1 VLPEI
6 SATVR
11 YWCEEFGEYK
21 VWSAELG
28 DVQSTLEEVKVREQ
42 GGNGNGNGSGVRL
55 IASHCV
61 YDAGIH
67 SHATH
72 GERRDQ
78 AIRDQPAAQALAQA
92 ALRRR
97 HVYARALYRAVHHA
111 LHPQQLP
118 QQRRS
123 HHIQVLEGI
132 LYVSSSPP
140 PAAPLMQGAV
150 THSRLP
156 LPTSNQRVLPTARS
170 QVRAPGRAPTEAP
183 PSHCHAGAV
192 AELLLAEHQARTREC
207 SSATTSAAVGSNSSF
222 ASLMRLEMMVVESC
236 CVGAVLAFPST
247 VGTNGQ
253 LPQPHT

>member
-1 VLPEI
+1 MCVAARAARDLGYSAVLVRGVRRVQGVVGR
-6 SATVR
+6 AWRCTVDVGG
-11 YWCEEFGEYK
+11 GE
-21 VWSAELG
+21 G
-28 DVQSTLEEVKVREQ
+28 TRERS
-42 GGNGNGNGSGVRL
+42 GNGNGNGNGVRL

-132 LYVSSSPP
+132 LYVSSSPSSCCSPDAGRCHSLTHACPCP
-140 PAAPLMQGAV
+140 PATSEFFPPLVAKFERQV
-150 THSRLP
+150 VLLPRPLRL
-156 LPTSNQRVLPTARS
+156 TAML
-170 QVRAPGRAPTEAP
+170 
-183 PSHCHAGAV
+183 
-192 AELLLAEHQARTREC
+192 ELLLSC
-207 SSATTSAAVGSNSSF
+207 SSPNIKREPESAAAPRQAQQSAATAV
-222 ASLMRLEMMVVESC
+222 SLR
-236 CVGAVLAFPST
+236 
-247 VGTNGQ
+247 
-253 LPQPHT
+253 